1 MRKTFLLD
9 TSVLLYDRT
18 SIHSFG
24 GNDVVLPLR
33 VLDELDKFK
42 EAPGVLGESA
52 RYVNRFLD
60 KLRDFGS
67 LLEGVTLPSEYSED
81 QIVRVSLSEE
91 LSLLPAGLRED
102 RGDNRILATAMD
114 EFNKGVESEKNVI
127 VITKDI
133 NLRVKCDA
141 LGIAAEDL
149 IKDQVDE
156 SESDYSGVSKV
167 SMTKEKI
174 DSFFEA
180 GYLDSDDID
189 CNLSENQFLI
199 MTDGEQSSALGIF
212 KEGIVT
218 PLLRK
223 PENLTNFQP
232 KNVEQKFATEALF
245 DPSISL
251 LTLTGL
257 AGSGKTYM
265 TLLAAMDGFQSGKFK
280 RIVISRSIQ
289 PVGRDLGFLPGDI
302 DEKMQPWLAPVLDN
316 FKTIFHDR
324 GYFEMMIERGE
335 IEVAP
340 LAYIRG
346 RTFNDSFIMV
356 DEAQNA
362 SIHELKTL
370 ITRVGKGS
378 KIVLLGD
385 VDQIDTAYLS
395 KASNGLSVVAHK
407 FRNEKCAAHVKL
419 TRGQRSDLASIAS
432 AIL

>member
-9 TSVLLYDRT
+9 TSVLLYDQT

-33 VLDELDKFK
+33 VIDELDKFK

-60 KLRDFGS
+60 RLREFGS
-67 LLEGVTLPSEYSED
+67 LLEGVRIPDDFAHDQTIRISLCEDLSILPE
-81 QIVRVSLSEE
+81 
-91 LSLLPAGLRED
+91 GLRDD
-102 RGDNRILATAMD
+102 RGDNRILATALN
-114 EFNKGVESEKNVI
+114 EVEVLNETAVI

-141 LGIAAEDL
+141 LGIDAEDL
-149 IKDQVDE
+149 IKDQVTE
-156 SESDYSGVSKV
+156 SDSDYSGYSKLKV
-167 SMTKEKI
+167 EKLTI
-174 DSFFEA
+174 DDFFEK
-180 GYLDSDDID
+180 GFLECEEDNSF
-189 CNLSENQFLI
+189 SENEFVIL
-199 MTDGEQSSALGIF
+199 TNDEQSSALGVYRGGVIAALSNKPDNMTSF
-212 KEGIVT
+212 KA
-218 PLLRK
+218 
-223 PENLTNFQP
+223 
-232 KNVEQKFATEALF
+232 KNVEQKFATDALL
-245 DPSISL
+245 DPAISL

-257 AGSGKTYM
+257 AGSGKTYISLM
-265 TLLAAMDGFQSGKFK
+265 AAMDGLQSGRYK

-289 PVGRDLGFLPGDI
+289 PVGKDLGYLPGDI

-316 FKTIFHDR
+316 FQTMFHDK
-324 GYFEMMIERGE
+324 GYFEMMIERGDV
-335 IEVAP
+335 EVAP

-346 RTFNDSFIMV
+346 RTFNDSFVMV

-370 ITRVGKGS
+370 ITRVGKNS

-385 VDQIDTAYLS
+385 VEQIDTTYLS

-407 FRNEKCAAHVKL
+407 FRNESCAAHVRL
-419 TRGQRSDLASIAS
+419 TKGQRSDLASRAS
-432 AIL
+432 LIL